1 MEKKNHKWRYKMKN
15 NALLLGVIFGTIMAI
30 SLITINSIEA
40 SHISIK
46 IIVSGIIGAS
56 VGGLVFG
63 IFMQYIFKRGNK
75 IQIEIREDENII
87 KEGLANHKVKIES
100 VGGKLFLT
108 NKRLV
113 FKSHKI
119 NIQKHIFELELSRIN
134 DCAKFKTI
142 GIISNGLKINTNN
155 KIEKFIVNKP
165 NEWITQIEKIKN
177 TTQQKT

>member
-46 IIVSGIIGAS
+46 IIVSEIIGAS

-119 NIQKHIFELELSRIN
+119 NIQKHIFELELSQIN
-134 DCAKFKTI
+134 NCAKFKTI

-177 TTQQKT
+177 TTQQKI